1 MALDFVKDPF
11 GKPFRLRTA
20 LLASTALAVA
30 TVISAPGPARAQDA
44 TWLAN
49 PGSADFNTGSNWSSS
64 SVPTGTAYFDATSTS
79 SLAFSTG
86 PTTVGGWTF
95 NTGASN
101 YTFTNNNQLYF
112 NGAGIAVNG
121 GSVTINSNNELI
133 FFNSS
138 TAGNAAI
145 NNSDDLQFFDTS
157 TAGTAAITN
166 NNTLGFVTSSTAGSA
181 TITNNS
187 DLGFYDSTTAGS
199 ATITNSH
206 SVTFHGNST
215 AGSAQLINNGAS
227 AVFDFSGS
235 TGPNGDNKLSAG
247 SIAGDGTFYLGAN
260 ELTVGSNNLSTEVS
274 GVISGS
280 GSLVKTGTGTLILT
294 GANTYTGGTT
304 ISGSGSELWLGNTT
318 GGVGSILGAV
328 TVGSG
333 SLFKIVN
340 ADTSGITTIT
350 NNGFTFFYNATSASS
365 ATITNNNVLN
375 FFNTSTAGSATITN
389 NANLNFYGTS
399 TAGTATFTNTG
410 YGLTSF
416 RDSSTAGSATIT
428 NDGTFGFYDTSSAGS
443 AAITNTYSM
452 LFYGSSTAGSA
463 TIINNYALTFRDA
476 ASAGSATI
484 TSGSSGNFGF
494 YGTSTAGSATITNSG
509 SMWFND
515 TSTAGSASIGNSGT
529 LTFYNATTAGDATI
543 TNSNG
548 HTTEFRGNSTAGNAQ
563 LINNG
568 ASAAFDFSGTVGPNS
583 DNKVSA
589 GSIAGDGTF
598 NLGANELTVGGNNL
612 STTVSGVISGSGSL
626 VKTGTGTMTLSGTNT
641 YTGGTTFAGGTVSVS
656 SDANLGGAAGS
667 LTFNGGS
674 LQVTGTAFTSTARAI
689 TLGAGGGTFD
699 IADAANSFS
708 VTQGMTGTG
717 GLTKTGA
724 GTLILSGANTYT
736 GATTVSAGILDIQDS
751 IASSTVT
758 NNARLNY
765 SNSTTA
771 GSASITNNAGGA
783 IVFYGTSTAGNANIT
798 NNAILNFNSGSTAG
812 NATIT
817 NNADL
822 TFSDSSTGGNAS
834 ITNFNQL
841 TFYGNTSAG
850 SATINNFGTMQ
861 FDGNSTAGS
870 AQLINSGSS
879 AVVNFWTPGPAS
891 DGRIT
896 AGSLAGGGRFD
907 LNSTELTVGSNNLST
922 EVTGVLTGDGLTTG
936 ASLIK
941 TGTGTLTLSGTN
953 TYTGATTV
961 DSGTLLVNGSIA
973 SSPLVLV
980 NPGATLGGT
989 GTVATTFLDSGATL
1003 APGTPGSI
1011 GTLTVQGNLTFCNC
1025 SIYAV
1030 KVSPT
1035 GADKTVV
1042 TGQAAL
1048 GGTVQATALAGSFR
1062 GQTYTI
1068 LNATGGLGGTQFDS
1082 LTFTGS
1088 SISPGARNPHLT
1100 YDADN
1105 VYLVL
1110 DPGTLQLS
1118 SGASGN
1124 QSSVAGG
1131 INNAVLNGGTPPSG
1145 FDTLLNLSGS
1155 QQTNALNQL
1164 SGQPGAAITQSA
1176 FDAMRQFMTMLG
1188 GSADSGEG
1196 GVTSFADEAL
1206 GYASA
1211 GKRNAKKSEA
1221 YAAVTPRDRRA
1232 VSFERRWGVW
1242 ASGYGGSSTING
1254 STSSGTSTTTSRV
1267 YGTVVGADYRATPDT
1282 LIGFALGGAGFN
1294 FSLADGLGS
1303 GRADLF
1309 QMGLYGRHNLGA
1321 AYVAASL
1328 AYGWQDVTTD
1338 RTVTVSGV
1346 DKLTANY
1353 KASTFAA
1360 RGETGWRFAPLPASG
1375 VGVTPYAALQVTSFR
1390 LPGYSETAT
1399 SGSNTFAL
1407 FYNAQTTTNVRTEL
1421 GSHLDRPFLVRDG
1434 LFTVRGRVAW
1444 AHDSNTDR
1452 PVTATFQTLPGST
1465 FTTNGAKPTADAALI
1480 GAGAK
1485 MDWLNGFSLAG
1496 TFEGEFSATT
1506 RSYAG
1511 KATLHYAW

>member
-1 MALDFVKDPF
+1 MAF
-11 GKPFRLRTA
+11 GILATRFETTGRVRAA
-20 LLASTALAVA
+20 LLASSALAA
-30 TVISAPGPARAQDA
+30 ALLLPAAQPAWAQDA

-49 PGSADFNTGSNWSSS
+49 PGSADINTGSNWDTGT
-64 SVPTGTAYFDATSTS
+64 VPTGTAFFGTSATTALTLNTSATFD
-79 SLAFSTG
+79 
-86 PTTVGGWTF
+86 GWTF
-95 NTGASN
+95 NAGASN
-101 YTFTNNNQLYF
+101 YTVTATYPAWLQFV
-112 NGAGIAVNG
+112 GAGIVVNG
-121 GSVTINSNNELI
+121 GSV
-133 FFNSS
+133 
-138 TAGNAAI
+138 
-145 NNSDDLQFFDTS
+145 
-157 TAGTAAITN
+157 AITN
-166 NNTLGFVTSSTAGSA
+166 GHVLIFYNASTAGSA
-181 TITNNS
+181 TIANTGNMSFYNSSSAGSAVITNDYSLNFGNS
-187 DLGFYDSTTAGS
+187 STADSATIINNFGLSFGDTATAGS
-199 ATITNSH
+199 ATITNS
-206 SVTFHGNST
+206 S
-215 AGSAQLINNGAS
+215 
-227 AVFDFSGS
+227 
-235 TGPNGDNKLSAG
+235 
-247 SIAGDGTFYLGAN
+247 
-260 ELTVGSNNLSTEVS
+260 
-274 GVISGS
+274 
-280 GSLVKTGTGTLILT
+280 
-294 GANTYTGGTT
+294 
-304 ISGSGSELWLGNTT
+304 
-318 GGVGSILGAV
+318 
-328 TVGSG
+328 
-333 SLFKIVN
+333 
-340 ADTSGITTIT
+340 SGIMA
-350 NNGFTFFYNATSASS
+350 FSA
-365 ATITNNNVLN
+365 
-375 FFNTSTAGSATITN
+375 
-389 NANLNFYGTS
+389 
-399 TAGTATFTNTG
+399 
-410 YGLTSF
+410 
-416 RDSSTAGSATIT
+416 
-428 NDGTFGFYDTSSAGS
+428 TSSAGS
-443 AAITNTYSM
+443 AGITNN
-452 LFYGSSTAGSA
+452 GSIAF
-463 TIINNYALTFRDA
+463 NNAS
-476 ASAGSATI
+476 SAG
-484 TSGSSGNFGF
+484 G
-494 YGTSTAGSATITNSG
+494 
-509 SMWFND
+509 
-515 TSTAGSASIGNSGT
+515 ASIDNNGT

-612 STTVSGVISGSGSL
+612 STAVSGVISGSGPL

-765 SNSTTA
+765 SDSATA
-771 GSASITNNAGGA
+771 GSASITNNTGGA
-783 IVFYGTSTAGNANIT
+783 IVFYGSSTAGNANIT

-812 NATIT
+812 NATIYSNNYIYLSGVATLGTATVTNAVGGIFQFSGNSTAANGTIT

-822 TFSDSSTGGNAS
+822 TFSDSSTGGSAS
-834 ITNFNQL
+834 ITNNNQL

-850 SATINNFGTMQ
+850 SATINNQGTVL

-870 AQLINSGSS
+870 AQLINNGSS
-879 AVVNFWTPGPAS
+879 SVINFWTPGPAS

-896 AGSLAGGGRFD
+896 AGSLAGDGRFD
-907 LNSTELTVGSNNLST
+907 LNSAELTVGSNNLST
-922 EVTGVLTGDGLTTG
+922 VVTGVLTGDGLVTG
-936 ASLIK
+936 TSLIK
-941 TGTGTLTLSGTN
+941 TGTGTLILSGTN
-953 TYTGATTV
+953 TYTGGTTV
-961 DSGTLLVNGSIA
+961 DGGTLLVNGSIA

-1048 GGTVQATALAGSFR
+1048 GGTVRATALAGSFR

-1068 LNATGGLGGTQFDS
+1068 LNATGGLGGTQFAN

-1100 YDADN
+1100 YDANN

-1110 DPGTLQLS
+1110 DPGTLQLAP
-1118 SGASGN
+1118 GASGN
-1124 QSSVAGG
+1124 QTNVAGG
-1131 INNAVLNGGTPPSG
+1131 INNAVLGGGAPPAG
-1145 FDTLLNLSGS
+1145 FDALLNMSGV
-1155 QQTNALNQL
+1155 QQGTALNQV
-1164 SGQPGAAITQSA
+1164 SGQPGASSTQASFNA
-1176 FDAMRQFMTMLG
+1176 TQQFMSMLDPASGRG
-1188 GSADSGEG
+1188 GGPG
-1196 GVTSFADEAL
+1196 GAMSYAEDDETL
-1206 GYASA
+1206 GYASVSE
-1211 GKRNAKKSEA
+1211 RDAKATEA

-1232 VSFERRWGVW
+1232 VAFQRRWGVW
-1242 ASGYGGSSTING
+1242 ATGYGGTSTVNG

-1294 FSLADGLGS
+1294 FSLSDGLGS
-1303 GRADLF
+1303 GKADLF
-1309 QMGLYGRHNLGA
+1309 QAGLYSRHTMGA
-1321 AYVAASL
+1321 AYLSMSL
-1328 AYGWQDVTTD
+1328 TYGWQDVTTD
-1338 RTVTVSGV
+1338 RTVTVSGT

-1353 KASTFAA
+1353 KASTFAGRA
-1360 RGETGWRFAPLPASG
+1360 EAGWRFAPWPASG
-1375 VGVTPYAALQVTSFR
+1375 VGVTPYAALQATSFH

-1407 FYNAQTTTNVRTEL
+1407 SYNAQTTTNVRTEL
-1421 GSHLDRPFLVRDG
+1421 GTRLDRPFLVRDG
-1434 LFTVRGRVAW
+1434 LFTLRGRLAW
-1444 AHDSNTDR
+1444 AHDSNTGR
-1452 PVTATFQTLPGST
+1452 SATTTFQTLPGST
-1465 FTTNGAKPTADAALI
+1465 FTTNGAQPTADSALI
-1480 GAGAK
+1480 SAGAK
-1485 MDWLNGFSLAG
+1485 MDWLNGITLAG
-1496 TFEGEFSATT
+1496 SFEGEFSSTT

-1511 KATLHYAW
+1511 KATLRYDW